1 MSKLNEIVSQLSE
14 ENVSAVTAFAQK
26 LLARASRPHVS
37 EGERLG
43 LYPIRDKVGWQ
54 HYQNQRAMLWPA
66 SEVDFSEK
74 GKDTDQF
81 NNPEIITPRQRELF
95 TFILGFFMPADGA
108 IVENVATLL
117 QDVETMEEY
126 MFLVAQMY
134 IETQHAE
141 GYNNAAKEF
150 FASAQEFHQV
160 KRMIDD
166 SELHRRKLQFI
177 QKYSNSEE
185 DRIIRL
191 AASACMEGIFFMG
204 LFPIIFYFIKFEK
217 LPKFTQLN
225 EQIFK
230 DESEHCDFYCDRVN
244 GLLSNLSDQQASVYK
259 SRIIEVVQ
267 EAVEIEKAF
276 IAFMLQ
282 EPVTDLES
290 DELMGMTASNLCT
303 FVEMVADQTVIR
315 MGLSKIYNS
324 SIELSWAAGCAMA
337 IKTNKYE
344 KDVTSYLHT
353 APKGETSSTSK
364 RSHKKY

>member
-1 MSKLNEIVSQLSE
+1 MEKLVTIAEQLTSE
-14 ENVSAVTAFAQK
+14 NLSAVTALAQK
-26 LLARASRPHVS
+26 LRTRELKPQVS

-43 LYPIRDKVGWQ
+43 LYPIKDKVAWQ
-54 HYQNQRAMLWPA
+54 HYQNQRAMMWPA

-74 GKDTDQF
+74 DKAQF
-81 NNPEIITPRQRELF
+81 NDPKIITPRQRELF

-108 IVENVATLL
+108 IIENVNALL

-126 MFLVAQMY
+126 MFLAAQMY

-150 FASAQEFHQV
+150 FTSAQEFHQV

-166 SELHRRKLQFI
+166 SPLHRQKLSFM
-177 QKYSNSEE
+177 QKYSNSDE

-244 GLLSNLSDQQASVYK
+244 GLLSELPDEEVAKYRV
-259 SRIIEVVQ
+259 RITEVVQ
-267 EAVEIEKAF
+267 EAVNIEREF
-276 IAFMLQ
+276 VSFMLK
-282 EPVTDLES
+282 EPVTDKES
-290 DELMGMTASNLCT
+290 DEIMGMTGPNLAT
-303 FVEMVADQTVIR
+303 FIEMVADQTILR
-315 MGLSKIYNS
+315 MGLPKIYNS
-324 SIELSWAAGCAMA
+324 YIELSWAAGCAMA
-337 IKTNKYE
+337 LKTNKYE

-353 APKGETSSTSK
+353 APKGETSARSK
-364 RSHKKY
+364 KSHKRY